1 MYALQSWLKDAVN
14 TFSGVNGSF
23 SAGYALLTA
32 SLLAAGIGYIV
43 APGLTLA
50 GVSSKCVCL
59 EPLEH
64 IEYVAYKSS
73 KCNAAM
79 PTANATA
86 VLAKVAAEQSWAEG
100 WN

>member
-1 MYALQSWLKDAVN
+1 M
-14 TFSGVNGSF
+14 
-23 SAGYALLTA
+23 
-32 SLLAAGIGYIV
+32 
-43 APGLTLA
+43 
-50 GVSSKCVCL
+50 
-59 EPLEH
+59 EH

-73 KCNAAM
+73 KSYAAM